1 MKQRILK
8 TIVSIVLMLVMIGIN
23 FFEIGRGLSIAI
35 YENLESQEYKIGNT
49 NIEFNVYF
57 KEGENNAHSKTMS
70 ILNGDNLYINLNINN
85 AGALNNGKIVI
96 NNPNFTIEKDKIDSK
111 YVKSVGENEIYLNQI
126 IYGNQVE
133 LEIPIKFEK
142 KDEIEADYFD
152 RETLITLEGDYQN
165 DEQVQQIKGELKIA
179 ALWSEDV
186 ETNLSQDIDKYL
198 VMGDGKILLQQK
210 IDVEVVNNVL
220 PIKQENLT
228 VKVPNKENGMQIVGI
243 LNNGKKMNENDYTYD
258 ETNGEIVIHKNIN
271 VNSESNI
278 SWGTG
283 KDEYKIIYNYDNT
296 LESNTFYLDTK
307 LELEVYTKE
316 LIQKQ
321 DTKDVQA
328 NQLGEIITVE
338 KTMTNNKYKGYLYA
352 NIGNETEYKENVNL
366 EISDINN
373 ISNIEIDTDVN
384 NFMDLNND
392 EFSTNNSV
400 YHKMIKLN
408 KSEMLGILGQE
419 GNISVLDDQN
429 NTILNIDKN
438 VEEDENGDIALQI
451 ENIENIKIILSKP
464 VTQGNMQIV
473 LIKAIKSETQYSKE
487 FFKSVNKLKSVT
499 KVNSNTYTSYM
510 YLLDT
515 VSEAKIELNNTNFS
529 TLQEN
534 ENVQIIATLMSNSNK
549 YDLYKNPYIEIALP
563 EEVEKIDV
571 KSIQKMYADEM
582 NVESVQY
589 NKNEKKIEIKLS
601 GEQKEFK
608 NDVNQGIQII
618 INANITINK
627 LTPTKKSAVVLK
639 YTNENRNNEENLTS
653 AEVNINSKYGVLM
666 YSKMSGYSGE
676 NSQIETL
683 FQKTITGEIDTNSAK
698 REVDVSTSVINN
710 YSENIKNLSIVGKI
724 DTTNENSEFKS
735 SINAQLLNQIE
746 TNYEDAS
753 ILYATENTE
762 VNSDKWYDKVDNISD
777 VKMFKI
783 ILPELKPGEV
793 ISINYKIEIPE
804 NLQKED
810 TYYQITKLAYE
821 YKEQKA
827 EDHSVFKLK
836 GKENSNMLLSVNESI
851 DGLDLKVQTL
861 SAGEEIEN
869 SDEIFEGQ
877 TVKHKIIITNNTGKD
892 LNKFSLTGTQK
903 DIDGNNNV
911 TFFNMKEEEA
921 KDAVTG
927 LPIMVT
933 NYKEDTD
940 ILKKTYEKDL
950 LKNGETVEYE
960 YEFTINQ
967 IKTKDE
973 VTIGMLDVKSDEVN
987 FSKEIMR
994 NKIKE
999 ADLKLITLY
1008 AKNEEVPFSI
1018 GYENSFVYKVSNTSE
1033 RKLNDIILNI
1043 PLSDGVSLNE
1053 EYREDTEKY
1062 TYEEVSND
1070 NIKIK
1075 IKDLDIGETI
1085 DIFLD
1090 LYINK
1095 VDTNGQMKI
1104 YDFSCNAELDEN
1116 KYYSNI
1122 ITKSDSNIIPN
1133 IEIIQQGSI
1142 KDEYIKEGN
1151 NLQFIANIKNN
1162 SNIDAELLVEDN
1174 ILSILDVK
1182 DAYFEQNGEKVANAD
1197 YQKDSEDGETYLG
1210 AKYTLKANEEVN
1222 LIIDTVVGENTSQLG
1237 KLENTISVISGDRYV
1252 ESNVVSYKIEGG
1264 YIQTDSERAISG
1276 KAWLD
1281 SNKNGI
1287 RDESEA
1293 ISGIEV
1299 ILFDASTGQV
1309 ILDGNGN
1316 MIQTITNNAGE
1327 YKFENLDP
1335 GSYMVGF
1342 KYDTSKYTVTQY
1354 QVENADSSLN
1364 SDVISKNVSINSVQ
1378 QEIAITNEILLNNT
1392 DRENIDAGFY
1402 EKSIFDL
1409 SLNKTVSRI
1418 TIQNR
1423 NSKTVTEY
1431 NNANLAKIELKAKE
1445 LAGTVVTIEYMIKVT
1460 NEGEIPGQVNEIIDY
1475 MPKDL
1480 EFNQN
1485 NNNGWYLSSDA
1496 ILHNNSLANTQI
1508 NPGETQTINLV
1519 LTKTMNNDNLGNV
1532 INKAEIQNASNN
1544 LNINDID
1551 SIPGNNVDGEDDM
1564 GQAEVIISLS
1574 TGKVVLAIG
1583 TVIFVILL
1591 TIAIIICRKKKKEV

>member
-1 MKQRILK
+1 MKQRILR

-57 KEGENNAHSKTMS
+57 KEGENNTHSKTMS

-220 PIKQENLT
+220 PIKQEKLT

-271 VNSESNI
+271 ANSESNI

-296 LESNTFYLDTK
+296 LESNTFHLDTK

-316 LIQKQ
+316 LVQKQ

-352 NIGNETEYKENVNL
+352 NIGNETKYQENVNL

-384 NFMDLNND
+384 SFVTSNND
-392 EFSTNNSV
+392 EYPTNNSI

-408 KSEMLGILGQE
+408 KAEMLEILGEE

-438 VEEDENGDIALQI
+438 IEEDENGDISLQI

-464 VTQGNMQIV
+464 VTQGNIQIA

-487 FFKSVNKLKSVT
+487 FLKSVDKLKSVT
-499 KVNSNTYTSYM
+499 KVNSNTYISYM
-510 YLLDT
+510 NLLDT
-515 VSEAKIELNNTNFS
+515 VSEAKIELNNINFS

-534 ENVQIIATLMSNSNK
+534 ENVQIVATLMSNSNK

-627 LTPTKKSAVVLK
+627 VTPTKKSAVVLK

-666 YSKMSGYSGE
+666 YSKMSGYNGE

-683 FQKTITGEIDTNSAK
+683 SQKTITGEIDTNSAK

-746 TNYEDAS
+746 TNYEGVS

-783 ILPELKPGEV
+783 ILPELKHGEV

-810 TYYQITKLAYE
+810 TYYQITKLDYE

-827 EDHSVFKLK
+827 EDYSVFKLK

-987 FSKEIMR
+987 F
-994 NKIKE
+994 
-999 ADLKLITLY
+999 
-1008 AKNEEVPFSI
+1008 
-1018 GYENSFVYKVSNTSE
+1018 
-1033 RKLNDIILNI
+1033 
-1043 PLSDGVSLNE
+1043 
-1053 EYREDTEKY
+1053 
-1062 TYEEVSND
+1062 
-1070 NIKIK
+1070 
-1075 IKDLDIGETI
+1075 
-1085 DIFLD
+1085 
-1090 LYINK
+1090 
-1095 VDTNGQMKI
+1095 
-1104 YDFSCNAELDEN
+1104 
-1116 KYYSNI
+1116 
-1122 ITKSDSNIIPN
+1122 
-1133 IEIIQQGSI
+1133 
-1142 KDEYIKEGN
+1142 
-1151 NLQFIANIKNN
+1151 
-1162 SNIDAELLVEDN
+1162 
-1174 ILSILDVK
+1174 
-1182 DAYFEQNGEKVANAD
+1182 
-1197 YQKDSEDGETYLG
+1197 
-1210 AKYTLKANEEVN
+1210 
-1222 LIIDTVVGENTSQLG
+1222 
-1237 KLENTISVISGDRYV
+1237 
-1252 ESNVVSYKIEGG
+1252 
-1264 YIQTDSERAISG
+1264 
-1276 KAWLD
+1276 
-1281 SNKNGI
+1281 
-1287 RDESEA
+1287 
-1293 ISGIEV
+1293 
-1299 ILFDASTGQV
+1299 
-1309 ILDGNGN
+1309 
-1316 MIQTITNNAGE
+1316 
-1327 YKFENLDP
+1327 
-1335 GSYMVGF
+1335 
-1342 KYDTSKYTVTQY
+1342 
-1354 QVENADSSLN
+1354 
-1364 SDVISKNVSINSVQ
+1364 
-1378 QEIAITNEILLNNT
+1378 
-1392 DRENIDAGFY
+1392 
-1402 EKSIFDL
+1402 
-1409 SLNKTVSRI
+1409 
-1418 TIQNR
+1418 
-1423 NSKTVTEY
+1423 
-1431 NNANLAKIELKAKE
+1431 
-1445 LAGTVVTIEYMIKVT
+1445 
-1460 NEGEIPGQVNEIIDY
+1460 
-1475 MPKDL
+1475 
-1480 EFNQN
+1480 
-1485 NNNGWYLSSDA
+1485 
-1496 ILHNNSLANTQI
+1496 
-1508 NPGETQTINLV
+1508 
-1519 LTKTMNNDNLGNV
+1519 
-1532 INKAEIQNASNN
+1532 
-1544 LNINDID
+1544 
-1551 SIPGNNVDGEDDM
+1551 
-1564 GQAEVIISLS
+1564 
-1574 TGKVVLAIG
+1574 
-1583 TVIFVILL
+1583 
-1591 TIAIIICRKKKKEV
+1591 